1 MSTKTLRKR
10 IALVA
15 VSALGFGLFSAAPSF
30 AGAAAVTE
38 LTISKAASASDA
50 SLFIATSGGAALTRT
65 YKIFTANSTVATSDI
80 AAAITSAGDT
90 TTGFRKLTLAA
101 GTLTTLRATAAT
113 AFTVTAAL
121 TSATATA
128 IVDATGTSP
137 LLTLP
142 ATTAGS
148 SYVLFNDGIIAAD
161 GLAGTLDQKPTA
173 NEALVEITIYR
184 TTSTTSITPAATS
197 AAAVVGLNG
206 QAGAYTIT
214 YASPAS
220 TDVVNPSMRISSAP
234 AGSKLLTNPLNH
246 RISSTNAQTALSAS
260 AMFNGSAWFDGMSS
274 ATAESFNSAVAQQFN
289 GAVAGV
295 DKNFYFWPDVA
306 GTYSFVFF
314 DDRNNNKLV
323 DGNDVSTTYTIVVGG
338 AASTIAVSNL
348 TGLSATNATTPGAT
362 TFGAVIRVSSADS
375 GARGTA
381 PAADG
386 GVTVTISGSGKATYK
401 NGSAIAATSSL
412 TLGTADFD
420 GSGYAYLNV
429 SNTVAETVTVS
440 IAGTGSL
447 ATATGSATTA
457 QFVAASAGIQ
467 VVPGSAGTAGTSGT
481 GFIATNA
488 TTYVIPAAS
497 TISWESV
504 QVLSISTTATPKYA
518 ALQVIDTQKG
528 ILGSSIALTYVRA
541 AQTDATL
548 GYADFSIKTAA
559 TTVGAAY
566 QVIGNVAAGTAAA
579 TVTASIAVPA
589 ITSTTVAF
597 TPASGVRL
605 APLGSVAIVATV
617 KNQFGAVVPNASVTW
632 SVTGRNTSTV
642 NQVVVTNSLGQ
653 ASFTLTDA
661 AASTSTAITDVIT
674 ASVSYTEP
682 TTAAVTTTSGTY
694 TVNYSTVAI
703 STVKMTTDNTTA
715 GVANLGTPVSAGLI
729 QAGLAGPSGTTARK
743 ALTATVTDANGAVA
757 AGVAC
762 VWTVAG
768 TGAAIPST
776 AVTSYTSALGVCTS
790 SVYAWIAGTY
800 TVTVTAGGIAGT
812 GTQTFH
818 NATASSVRTISATVN
833 GNVVTAV
840 VKDRFG
846 NGVAGATVYAVATG
860 GANIGGLLIATTPT
874 AGTDLTGSVSWV
886 VTGSGSIK
894 VSTINPSGTGLA
906 PDQSTAA
913 AGNHLGDVAT
923 PVVFTATT
931 VGTTTTAETGVGAT
945 FSAAGVSSATVAVVA
960 DTSTADAA
968 TAAADAAA
976 EATDAAN
983 AATDAAN
990 AAAEAA
996 DAATAAAQDA
1006 ADAVAALSTQ
1016 VSEMVNALKKQIT
1029 ALTNLVIK
1037 IQKKVKA

>member
-1 MSTKTLRKR
+1 
-10 IALVA
+10 
-15 VSALGFGLFSAAPSF
+15 LGFGLVSVAPSQ
-30 AGAAAVTE
+30 
-38 LTISKAASASDA
+38 AASATSITDLTIAKSASVSDA
-50 SLFIATSGGAALTRT
+50 SLFVATNAGTALAKTV
-65 YKIFTANSTVATSDI
+65 KIFTTNDTVLLSDLTYTVTGASVAATTFNAMVYSGALLAGVKTAYLRLGTTGVVTGTNDASTTSSHLF
-80 AAAITSAGDT
+80 AMGTPTLVGAPTGVT
-90 TTGFRKLTLAA
+90 TTTLA
-101 GTLTTLRATAAT
+101 
-113 AFTVTAAL
+113 
-121 TSATATA
+121 
-128 IVDATGTSP
+128 
-137 LLTLP
+137 

-148 SYVLFNDGIIAAD
+148 TYVLYTD
-161 GLAGTLDQKPTA
+161 LVAGTVGTA
-173 NEALVEITIYR
+173 AAAGANVGNLVITIYKSVS
-184 TTSTTSITPAATS
+184 TSTITPAATS

-206 QAGAYTIT
+206 QAGVYTIT
-214 YASPAS
+214 YATPTAA
-220 TDVVNPSMRISSAP
+220 DVVNPSFRVSSAP

-246 RISSTNAQTALSAS
+246 RIASTNAKTALSSSTMA
-260 AMFNGSAWFDGMSS
+260 NGSAFFDGMTTTTDEG
-274 ATAESFNSAVAQQFN
+274 TAAASTQFN
-289 GAVAGV
+289 GAIAGV

-306 GTYSFVFF
+306 GTYSFTFF
-314 DDRNNNKLV
+314 DDRNNNGLV
-323 DGNDVSTTYTIVVGG
+323 DGKDVSTSYSIVVGG
-338 AASTIAVSNL
+338 SASTIAVSNL
-348 TGLSATNATTPGAT
+348 TGLSSTNATSPGAT
-362 TFGAVIRVSSADS
+362 TFGAVIRISTTDS

-381 PAADG
+381 PSADA
-386 GVTVTISGSGKATYK
+386 GVIVTISGSGKATYK

-440 IAGTGSL
+440 VAGTGAL
-447 ATATGSATTA
+447 ATAAGSATTA
-457 QFVAASAGIQ
+457 QYVAATTMIDP
-467 VVPGSAGTAGTSGT
+467 VPGSAGTAGVTGT
-481 GFIATNA
+481 GFVTGSATA
-488 TTYVIPAAS
+488 YTIPAAS
-497 TISWESV
+497 TVSWETV
-504 QVLSISTTATPKYA
+504 TLASISTTATPKYA
-518 ALQVIDTQKG
+518 ALRVIDTQKG
-528 ILGSSIALTYVRA
+528 ILGSSMALTYVRA
-541 AQTDATL
+541 AQTDATI

-566 QVIGNVAAGTAAA
+566 SVIGNIAAGTAGV
-579 TVTASIAVPA
+579 TVVASIAVPA
-589 ITSTTVAF
+589 ITSTTVTF

-605 APLGSVAIVATV
+605 ALLGSVTVLATV

-632 SVTGRNTSTV
+632 SVAGRNTSTV
-642 NQVVVTNSLGQ
+642 SQVVVTNALGQ

-661 AASTSTAITDVIT
+661 GLSTNTAITDVVT

-682 TTAAVTTTSGTY
+682 TTAATTTTSGTY

-703 STVKMTTDNTTA
+703 KTVAMTSGNTTA
-715 GVANLGTPVSAGLI
+715 GVANLGTPVSSGII
-729 QAGLAGPSGTTARK
+729 QAGLAGPSGTAGRA

-833 GNVVTAV
+833 GNIVTAV

-846 NGVAGATVYAVATG
+846 NGVAGATVYAIATG
-860 GANIGGLLIATTPT
+860 GANIGGLLIASTPV
-874 AGTDLTGSVSWV
+874 TDLTGSVSWV

-894 VSTINPSGTGLA
+894 VTTINPSGTGLA

-960 DTSTADAA
+960 DTTAADNAQAA
-968 TAAADAAA
+968 TDAAA